1 MPPRRLTYRGIAD
14 DLQDRIHAGQYPPG
28 SKLPTYREIAELY
41 EVSQATAYR
50 AVSLLADRGAVE
62 GESGRGVFVVDDED

>member
-14 DLQDRIHAGQYPPG
+14 DLQDRIHTGQYPPG